1 MADVSI
7 TIRLKPGTT
16 RLQLEDSQGHT
27 GDAPGFFTDVSKG
40 DTVYWQLADQSGI
53 DEITGIRA
61 KNGVFTIFNDGSPHK
76 NGYGWKGKVKNDAEG
91 NNSYDIDYVVNGV
104 SLSEDPEIKVKT

>member
-7 TIRLKPGTT
+7 TIRLKLGTT

-40 DTVYWQLADQSGI
+40 DTVYWKLADHSGI

-61 KNGVFTIFNDGSPHK
+61 KNGAFTIFNSGSPHK
-76 NGYGWKGKVKNDAEG
+76 NGAGWVGKVKDDASGE
-91 NNSYDIDYVVNGV
+91 NSYDIDYVVNGL
-104 SLSEDPEIKVKT
+104 SLSEDPELKVKT